1 MTKNTK
7 IILGVGAVAIALYLY
22 NKNKKSK
29 SVTSDVVTPPTG
41 GGSLSPAPVPMP
53 TPIPDLPQAEGG
65 SEVFYCKD
73 GTRVTRKKSTG
84 ATTMQFI
91 DPCKANGGIDYPKTK
106 KNLGESKARGGALSE
121 GSPCV
126 HNEFL
131 AGKTVMGREGG
142 ENIIKSAGI
151 IKNGVCVKVNAPK
164 TKQCPQGQKAIQPQC
179 ITTPCNPICVSI

>member
-29 SVTSDVVTPPTG
+29 SATSDVVTPTPI
-41 GGSLSPAPVPMP
+41 PAPDKMP
-53 TPIPDLPQAEGG
+53 TPIPDLPQADGG

-84 ATTMQFI
+84 ISTMEFI

-106 KNLGESKARGGALSE
+106 KNEGVQTSTKVGGTGQIDDC
-121 GSPCV
+121 GSPTSCKNDEV
-126 HNEFL
+126 FVNCRCRKRPNLDSF
-131 AGKTVMGREGG
+131 MSPRQG
-142 ENIIKSAGI
+142 ECPIGYKQIGFN
-151 IKNGVCVKVNAPK
+151 KNGTPICAKVNAQNMQLK
-164 TKQCPQGQKAIQPQC
+164 
-179 ITTPCNPICVSI
+179 PIK